1 MSIPVEP
8 LPARLFFSL
17 MFRGNP
23 EPADSPEKC
32 AALEQLVKAYGSLD
46 YESSLLP
53 FNYTRYYEREMGPH
67 IWRRLISFEKLVQ
80 RDQLPDIKCFCMDLE
95 KQFLDEQGNRRVNLD
110 PGLLTTENLILATG
124 KNFSH
129 RIYLRRGIFAEMTL
143 YYHNQRFNRLP
154 WTYPD
159 YRSEEFCAIFT
170 EMRKRLLD
178 ALALEKDSSGA
189 TGMATRQPS

>member
-1 MSIPVEP
+1 
-8 LPARLFFSL
+8 
-17 MFRGNP
+17 
-23 EPADSPEKC
+23 
-32 AALEQLVKAYGSLD
+32 
-46 YESSLLP
+46 
-53 FNYTRYYEREMGPH
+53 MGPH
-67 IWRRLISFEKLVQ
+67 IWRRLISFEKLVP

-159 YRSEEFCAIFT
+159 YGSEEFCAIFT
-170 EMRKRLLD
+170 DMRKRLLN
-178 ALALEKDSSGA
+178 ALALEKDSSA
-189 TGMATRQPS
+189 AAGMETRQPS